1 MPVDAARE
9 PPDPTPLDSGQ
20 KAEILRRLREMLL
33 AQREKLASYLDL
45 LELQG
50 ASIAEGDVER
60 LAAQV
65 ELEETVISEIKSL
78 ARVIRPLED
87 LYHAAYPQRE
97 DSVPALQAALERL
110 GSRVKEQNARNRA
123 ALKDRMEELR
133 REIAGMRAWPR
144 AGWPRDGT
152 FAEAAPRLVDITT

>member
-1 MPVDAARE
+1 
-9 PPDPTPLDSGQ
+9 
-20 KAEILRRLREMLL
+20 MLL

-65 ELEETVISEIKSL
+65 ELEENVISEIKSL

-87 LYHAAYPQRE
+87 LYHAAYPRRE

-123 ALKDRMEELR
+123 ALKGRIEELR
-133 REIAGMRAWPR
+133 REIAGLRTWPR
-144 AGWPRDGT
+144 AGWPRAGS